1 MHDPAT
7 CRHEVVDRRG
17 SSRSISRT
25 FCKQC
30 GTFIDEVPGEFHAQ
44 RRTAAS
50 KVLDATSNALDVI
63 NAMTNKEAVTD
74 YSPEAVEAILG
85 AFNDRVLQAIQD
97 EDRVDDIVLHD
108 HLREA
113 IAKTVEDPDSPW
125 SDVGRTSPT
134 PVAMMVY
141 DEHGEP
147 VFDTTGMPYSKAK
160 AKAFGKGPRAV
171 IWPPYQGTR
180 MDPVVRSNLMTA
192 HWAAFANRLLRN
204 YARKYM
210 FKFWKIEK
218 RRRAIIMR
226 QNMARRTLIRTNP
239 QYGPFRPIDIHECSS
254 DSDDEPTISVARASS
269 DAPTAAPGLPRQPV
283 ARIDRALDVLNAPG
297 STRQEFQAYF
307 NPRNLGPGDLEELSP
322 ELWEEFRLDGA
333 AGEYDLHMQD
343 LADEEAQGTEPDL
356 DRPPGLSEA
365 AIADVPRTTLSG
377 LEEQNPELHR
387 DIIIG
392 IQAARD
398 RDPRDPESPLISEPE
413 ADDLSGSHG
422 PGGAPGAS
430 STSRTAQGR
439 RWQPRPPHGG
449 PHNVALAGCDVSY
462 QSDLVR
468 VDTLPVVDMW
478 SPEEDHIWGAL
489 DEGCNSTCHSK
500 AWGELAEDRLRAF
513 GLTFPCIDGSTKSF
527 AGLGSST
534 KTLGKRNLPFC
545 IQVGEDSLAGAME
558 SHEVDTEAFNP
569 LLVSLFAQA
578 KLGLIKDMAQ
588 SRCYIGDLEVPM
600 ARCTH
605 TGLLLLCLSQFARR
619 SKLPRVVESLRV
631 PSPGTRL
638 AMMLAPSHWHVDGYT
653 WDPNGPI
660 AAQDHVWPDLM
671 IVTAGVKHCFPAGD
685 HRGVSNPDA
694 WRSSLPKAIANRK
707 IILTDTR
714 QLPNP
719 ETDRANAN
727 RHCIGRHTEI
737 VNEQLSS
744 GTGMYLL
751 QSTFEATQRE
761 TKLTK
766 QLVVL
771 DFCNANRHRSVAKGT
786 IMSCMLVA
794 KGIEHGLLHLNG
806 MNSWRFMRCGGSC
819 SNCRSVDPATATSIA
834 ERAFKKFLPHV
845 NDHDTSD
852 SAYQQRR
859 PLSVSVA
866 PGSATPGPR
875 STSAIRGPPATYS
888 SAAGRTSSRPPPTS
902 SSHSISILGPCGTFD
917 A

>member
-1 MHDPAT
+1 MICP
-7 CRHEVVDRRG
+7 CR
-17 SSRSISRT
+17 IRT
-25 FCKQC
+25 FS
-30 GTFIDEVPGEFHAQ
+30 PGY
-44 RRTAAS
+44 
-50 KVLDATSNALDVI
+50 
-63 NAMTNKEAVTD
+63 

-180 MDPVVRSNLMTA
+180 MDPAVRSNLMIA

-218 RRRAIIMR
+218 RRRAIIMHE
-226 QNMARRTLIRTNP
+226 NMARRTLIHTNP

-333 AGEYDLHMQD
+333 ADEYDLHMQD

-413 ADDLSGSHG
+413 ADDQPGSHG
-422 PGGAPGAS
+422 PGSAPGAS
-430 STSRTAQGR
+430 SMPRTAQGR
-439 RWQPRPPHGG
+439 RWQPRPPRGG

-468 VDTLPVVDMW
+468 VDTFPVVDMW

-500 AWGELAEDRLRAF
+500 AWGELAEDRLRTF
-513 GLTFPCIDGSTKSF
+513 GLTFPWIDGSTKSF

-578 KLGLIKDMAQ
+578 RLGLIKDMAQ
-588 SRCYIGDLEVPM
+588 CRCYIGDLEVPM
-600 ARCTH
+600 ARCSH

-631 PSPGTRL
+631 PSPGTRV
-638 AMMLAPSHWHVDGYT
+638 AMTMFTPSHWHLSGYT

-660 AAQDHVWPDLM
+660 ASQDHVWPDIM
-671 IVTAGVKHCFPAGD
+671 IVTAGVKHCFPVDD
-685 HRGVSNPDA
+685 HRGVNNPDA
-694 WRSSLPKAIANRK
+694 WRSSLPKAIADRK

-719 ETDRANAN
+719 EQDRGSAW
-727 RHCIGRHTEI
+727 RHCIGRHTGI
-737 VNEQLSS
+737 MNEQLVS
-744 GTGMYLL
+744 GTGMFLI
-751 QSTFEATQRE
+751 QSTFEAIE
-761 TKLTK
+761 KEAELK
-766 QLVVL
+766 NKLVVL
-771 DFCNANRHRSVAKGT
+771 YFCNANRHRSVAKGT
-786 IMSCMLVA
+786 IMSCMLYH
-794 KGIEHGLLHLNG
+794 KGIDHGLLHLNG
-806 MNSWRFMRCGGSC
+806 MNNWRLMKCGGSC
-819 SNCRSVDPATATSIA
+819 SHCGSVDEPTAVSVA
-834 ERAFKKFLPHV
+834 KMAFKSFKPSA

-866 PGSATPGPR
+866 PRSATPGPR
-875 STSAIRGPPATYS
+875 STSAIRGPPATFS
-888 SAAGRTSSRPPPTS
+888 SAAGRTSAGLRQQAFPALFPLWDLVVLVRPQIRYPQ
-902 SSHSISILGPCGTFD
+902 L
-917 A
+917 

>member
-1 MHDPAT
+1 
-7 CRHEVVDRRG
+7 
-17 SSRSISRT
+17 
-25 FCKQC
+25 
-30 GTFIDEVPGEFHAQ
+30 
-44 RRTAAS
+44 
-50 KVLDATSNALDVI
+50 
-63 NAMTNKEAVTD
+63 
-74 YSPEAVEAILG
+74 
-85 AFNDRVLQAIQD
+85 
-97 EDRVDDIVLHD
+97 
-108 HLREA
+108 
-113 IAKTVEDPDSPW
+113 
-125 SDVGRTSPT
+125 
-134 PVAMMVY
+134 
-141 DEHGEP
+141 
-147 VFDTTGMPYSKAK
+147 
-160 AKAFGKGPRAV
+160 
-171 IWPPYQGTR
+171 
-180 MDPVVRSNLMTA
+180 
-192 HWAAFANRLLRN
+192 
-204 YARKYM
+204 
-210 FKFWKIEK
+210 
-218 RRRAIIMR
+218 
-226 QNMARRTLIRTNP
+226 
-239 QYGPFRPIDIHECSS
+239 
-254 DSDDEPTISVARASS
+254 
-269 DAPTAAPGLPRQPV
+269 
-283 ARIDRALDVLNAPG
+283 
-297 STRQEFQAYF
+297 
-307 NPRNLGPGDLEELSP
+307 
-322 ELWEEFRLDGA
+322 
-333 AGEYDLHMQD
+333 MQD

-365 AIADVPRTTLSG
+365 GIADIPRTTLAG
-377 LEEQNPELHR
+377 LEEQNPALYR
-387 DIIIG
+387 DIVIR

-413 ADDLSGSHG
+413 ADDLPGSHG

-513 GLTFPCIDGSTKSF
+513 GLTFPWIDGSTKSF

-631 PSPGTRL
+631 PSPGTRV
-638 AMMLAPSHWHVDGYT
+638 AMMLAPS
-653 WDPNGPI
+653 PNGPI
-660 AAQDHVWPDLM
+660 AAQDHVGPDLM

-727 RHCIGRHTEI
+727 RHCIGRHAGI

-751 QSTFEATQRE
+751 QSTFEAIQRE

-806 MNSWRFMRCGGSC
+806 MNNWRFMRCGGSC

-834 ERAFKKFLPHV
+834 ERAFKKFLPNV

-866 PGSATPGPR
+866 PRSATPGPR
-875 STSAIRGPPATYS
+875 PTSAIRGPPATFS

-902 SSHSISILGPCGTFD
+902 SSHSISILGPCGTAKTTNKVPTSVKQEEPEVPNKDPKGFQTLKLSAQSSSSVAPD
-917 A
+917 AQKPSIVTGPLTPKAKQMPVRRGDVFQGTSIPTQPAYTTGRPIAMPPKPGTSTGPRQPPTPPPSGVVEPPEPSSDQAKVKFLA